1 MAKRTATRKATR
13 RRAVPAPPPAPAM
26 HDGHPGHISPD
37 GDPRFEVYVIDS
49 GWKTEAGETLRES
62 MELFTKY
69 LKDHDVYVLDE
80 DQSEDFLQHH
90 PQLLGKDPIV
100 AVLDRAAIERG
111 SSDGIGARLLLGRI
125 HDKTRVQSLLKMLL
139 RIVNTRQLARDLPK
153 AVREE
158 VHREGVSGAIEVIM
172 ETTGHIEAEAGH

>member
-1 MAKRTATRKATR
+1 MAKRTARKAAR
-13 RRAVPAPPPAPAM
+13 PRAVPAM
-26 HDGHPGHISPD
+26 HNGHPAHVSAD

-62 MELFTKY
+62 MDLFTKY

-80 DQSEDFLQHH
+80 DQSENFLQHH

-111 SSDGIGARLLLGRI
+111 SSDGIGARLLLGRV
-125 HDKTRVQSLLKMLL
+125 HDKNRVQALLKMLL
-139 RIVNTRQLARDLPK
+139 RIVNTRQLAQDLPK
-153 AVREE
+153 AVRQE